1 MILFCLSIAFQL
13 AGALILLLY
22 GVSTKRDNIIKSF
35 SASSFIWR
43 DGNTKKINDLS
54 KEYQQRYRQAFLNKT
69 AFFYLTLGYTLSI
82 WAEKGSSSPC
92 LSMLITVALTIL
104 LLVVGKVV
112 VNQCLMK
119 RSSVMAPITSEDL
132 ERFGIEPDME
142 LISNTDIDKMLR
154 EE

>member
-1 MILFCLSIAFQL
+1 MILFCFSIAFQL

-35 SASSFIWR
+35 SARSFIWR
-43 DGNTKKINDLS
+43 DGNTQKINDLS

-69 AFFYLTLGYTLSI
+69 AFLYLTLGYMLSI

-92 LSMLITVALTIL
+92 LSTLITVALTIL

-112 VNQCLMK
+112 VNQWLMK
-119 RSSVMAPITSEDL
+119 RSSVMAPITGEDL
-132 ERFGIEPDME
+132 ERLGIEPDME
-142 LISNTDIDKMLR
+142 SISTSDIDKMLR
-154 EE
+154 GE